1 MSAHRTR
8 SDLQLYNTYQQTSS
22 TTGELMD
29 PGDEWG
35 ACLAMTCGAG
45 GETRKIPAPV
55 TAGERIDLILLSTGG
70 GSVVITAPASGT
82 VNQTG
87 NNTLT
92 FGAADDAC
100 TLESFRTSNGY
111 EWRVTYNDGVAL
123 STV

>member
-8 SDLQLYNTYQQTSS
+8 TDLSLYNTYQQTSS
-22 TTGELMD
+22 TNGELLD
-29 PGDEWG
+29 VDDDWG

-45 GETRKIPAPV
+45 GETRVIPEP
-55 TAGERIDLILLSTGG
+55 TSAGQRIDLILLSTGG
-70 GSVVITAPASGT
+70 GSIVITAPASGT